1 MGKTSSRVKDRYNA
15 KSYDRIELRIPKGQK
30 AAIQAHAQSKGES
43 INGMVNRA
51 ILSDM
56 GLDEWP
62 AASEDAPEEP

>member
-51 ILSDM
+51 ILADM
-56 GLDEWP
+56 GLEEWP
-62 AASEDAPEEP
+62 TAPDAAPEGP